1 LVLEA
6 LFFNKSPY
14 LTTAQDEVYGFLNVD
29 ITNNNNDGTTMLVST
44 FYSKEGGEMTDQF
57 TIAKSAEGDLS
68 LSPPSPPPEL
78 PAQEETDILDEVDD
92 GVVGFDDDDDALVS
106 EDSED
111 VVAGPEEEDAAEDEG
126 HEEDE
131 ESDDDDDDDGDN

>member
-14 LTTAQDEVYGFLNVD
+14 LITAQDEVYGFLNVD
-29 ITNNNNDGTTMLVST
+29 ITNNNNDGRTMLVST
-44 FYSKEGGEMTDQF
+44 FYSNEGGEMTDQF

-68 LSPPSPPPEL
+68 LPPPSPPPEL

-92 GVVGFDDDDDALVS
+92 GVVGFDDDALVS

-111 VVAGPEEEDAAEDEG
+111 VVADAEEEDAAEDEG
-126 HEEDE
+126 QEEDE
-131 ESDDDDDDDGDN
+131 ESDDDDDGDN